1 MGGGGRKGK
10 GRRGENA
17 DTSANV
23 WRKAVER
30 VCCADNDNG
39 NDNDNDAMRCRISIG
54 LRVALGQHD
63 VRVDSDVG
71 IGCGGDSDGII
82 RCLAEAATSV
92 ANERLACER

>member
-1 MGGGGRKGK
+1 MGGGGRKGKGK

-30 VCCADNDNG
+30 VCCA
-39 NDNDNDAMRCRISIG
+39 DNDNDAMRCRISIG

-71 IGCGGDSDGII
+71 IGCGGDSNSDSDGII